1 MFAFHQRLVL
11 LSKTFLTMIFVSS
24 FQFANSQDYNWA
36 PDFPVGSS
44 IIEIS
49 AQDQNGAVQTFK
61 DLVGEKGMLF
71 MLSRSFDWWPFCK
84 DQLVQLAKISDQF
97 KDVGVNI
104 AAMTYDSVEML
115 KSVEEDEGIEFTL
128 LKDTDISHV
137 NALGILNEDYEPGS
151 RAYGVPHPGI
161 FIITPDGVIRAK
173 FADEGFRARPDFD
186 NVLAAAATR

>member
-49 AQDQNGAVQTFK
+49 AQDQNGAVQNFK

-71 MLSRSFDWWPFCK
+71 MLSRSFDW
-84 DQLVQLAKISDQF
+84 
-97 KDVGVNI
+97 
-104 AAMTYDSVEML
+104 
-115 KSVEEDEGIEFTL
+115 
-128 LKDTDISHV
+128 
-137 NALGILNEDYEPGS
+137 
-151 RAYGVPHPGI
+151 
-161 FIITPDGVIRAK
+161 
-173 FADEGFRARPDFD
+173 
-186 NVLAAAATR
+186 